1 MESGH
6 PELFHQLML
15 WKGDLKGVLQAAVER
30 GELTD
35 SLVAVAPV
43 GMCFFKKYVTSRM
56 SPLKMPQHLSGV
68 VVAHS
73 RSASTFEAGAE
84 ESPI

>member
-15 WKGDLKGVLQAAVER
+15 WKGDLKGVLQAAAER

-43 GMCFFKKYVTSRM
+43 GMCFLKRM
-56 SPLKMPQHLSGV
+56 SPLK
-68 VVAHS
+68 
-73 RSASTFEAGAE
+73 TFEWCCGGTQPQCQQLRGWGRGITKSRPKIE
-84 ESPI
+84 R